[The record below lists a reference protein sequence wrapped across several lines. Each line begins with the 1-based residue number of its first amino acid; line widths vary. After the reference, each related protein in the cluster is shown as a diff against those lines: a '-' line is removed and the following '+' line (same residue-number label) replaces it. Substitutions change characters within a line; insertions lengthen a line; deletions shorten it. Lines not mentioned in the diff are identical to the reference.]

1 MEEKI
6 VTDGLGEKYTLID
19 EKKQLYR
26 CEEGLT
32 CKRSKHGTFTVVGG
46 RNTWKQEMDFYRR
59 HDNVVS
65 FSRRDPASGPDQG

>member
-26 CEEGLT
+26 CEDGLI
-32 CKRSKHGTFTVVGG
+32 CRRDKNGRFTIKGG
-46 RNTWKQEMDFYRR
+46 LKTRKQEMDFFWR

-65 FSRRDPASGPDQG
+65 FSRRDPASEKKV

>member
-6 VTDGLGEKYTLID
+6 VTTKQGEILTLID

-26 CEEGLT
+26 SEDGLT
-32 CKRSKHGTFTVVGG
+32 YKLKNGWYTMVGG
-46 RNTWKQEMDFYRR
+46 RNTREQEMDFYRR

>member
-1 MEEKI
+1 MEEKK
-6 VTDGLGEKYTLID
+6 VTTKQGEILTLID

-26 CEEGLT
+26 SEDGLT
-32 CKRSKHGTFTVVGG
+32 YKLKNGWYTMIGG

-65 FSRRDPASGPDQG
+65 FSRRTGSSNPDPE

>member
-1 MEEKI
+1 MEEKK
-6 VTDGLGEKYTLID
+6 VTDGLGKKYTLID

-26 CEEGLT
+26 REDGLT
-32 CKRSKHGTFTVVGG
+32 CRRDKSGRFTIKGG
-46 RNTWKQEMDFYRR
+46 LKTREQEMAFYRR

>member
-26 CEEGLT
+26 SEDGLT
-32 CKRSKHGTFTVVGG
+32 YKLKNGWYTMIGG
-46 RNTWKQEMDFYRR
+46 RNTREQEMDFYRR

-65 FSRRDPASGPDQG
+65 FSRRDTGSEKKE

>member
-6 VTDGLGEKYTLID
+6 VTDGLGEKYIMID

-32 CKRSKHGTFTVVGG
+32 CKRSKNGTFTVVGG
-46 RNTWKQEMDFYRR
+46 RKTRKQEMDFYRR

-65 FSRRDPASGPDQG
+65 FSHRDPGSEKKE

>member
-6 VTDGLGEKYTLID
+6 ETDGLGKKYILID

-26 CEEGLT
+26 SEDGLT
-32 CKRSKHGTFTVVGG
+32 CRRDKNGRFTIKGG
-46 RNTWKQEMDFYRR
+46 LKTRKQEMDFYRR

-65 FSRRDPASGPDQG
+65 FSHRDPGSEKKE